1 MSVIMNE
8 LERRKKAVATYDEK
22 VAKLEQMQAEVAILK
37 KEVEE
42 TDIVKLND
50 EINELTEDAIT
61 LGYIP
66 KPETDEL
73 EEEVESENVEEAE
86 EADVATRAANVF
98 SITA

>member
-22 VAKLEQMQAEVAILK
+22 VAKLEQLQADVAILK

-50 EINELTEDAIT
+50 EINELTEDAMA
-61 LGYIP
+61 LGYIA
-66 KPETDEL
+66 KPEIDKSADET
-73 EEEVESENVEEAE
+73 ETETEEVE
-86 EADVATRAANVF
+86 EADAATRAANVF

>member
-22 VAKLEQMQAEVAILK
+22 VAKLEQLQADVAILK

-50 EINELTEDAIT
+50 EINELTEDAMA
-61 LGYIP
+61 LGYIA
-66 KPETDEL
+66 KPETDETTD
-73 EEEVESENVEEAE
+73 ESEAESEEVE
-86 EADVATRAANVF
+86 EADAATRAANVF